1 EDHPVARPASPGR
14 ADHRLLDAG
23 GCDEHPGR
31 GRPVVPRSRD
41 PAADREL
48 GQSAGHRA
56 GLLPD
61 PAVADG
67 LARGR
72 RAVRDA
78 CVQSARRRSARRL
91 RPAVVRLA
99 SAVLGGRTA
108 VLLVAAAAALGAWPV
123 AGAGAG
129 SDVARAR
136 TVQIVFTGKGGGRYL
151 DHTRWLHEVTRQCYA
166 SRLADETLSV
176 RWRIEWTARLVPG
189 AKGYLLRSTARR
201 TDAIAG
207 SVKGTTVQDN
217 CDSAEEEPG
226 WAGTSTCESDLE
238 LHTNGDLGVAR
249 TAGGLRLGLRGPK
262 YRSPGHPC
270 ELDIRNDQLV

>member
-1 EDHPVARPASPGR
+1 
-14 ADHRLLDAG
+14 
-23 GCDEHPGR
+23 
-31 GRPVVPRSRD
+31 
-41 PAADREL
+41 
-48 GQSAGHRA
+48 
-56 GLLPD
+56 
-61 PAVADG
+61 
-67 LARGR
+67 
-72 RAVRDA
+72 
-78 CVQSARRRSARRL
+78 
-91 RPAVVRLA
+91 
-99 SAVLGGRTA
+99 VLGGRTA
-108 VLLVAAAAALGAWPV
+108 VLLVAAAAALCAWPV

-129 SDVARAR
+129 SGVTKAR

-238 LHTNGDLGVAR
+238 LHTNGDLRVAR

-262 YRSPGHPC
+262 YKSPGHPC
-270 ELDIRNDQLV
+270 ELDIRNDQLVAAVALDATTLGRLASGRALTVPVGTRHSTPGIAYVATRSCSHFPHLYDGVEYLYDCDDTLIWNGAVTIKAL